1 MYLSFEETFST
12 DNMKNISS
20 NNSSNPKKFDKDRNV
35 IDSPKFNEEIREN
48 NSVKE
53 LTFTRESKKH
63 DILSNSQKVSEF
75 TFNKGDNSYSNNNTF
90 ILESDNS
97 SRVYFKLKKN
107 NINSYPNNIILDHE
121 IKNFKKLI
129 LTVKYILKIG

>member
-1 MYLSFEETFST
+1 
-12 DNMKNISS
+12 MKNISS

-48 NSVKE
+48 NSLKE
-53 LTFTRESKKH
+53 ITFTRESKKH
-63 DILSNSQKVSEF
+63 DILSQSQKHSEF

-97 SRVYFKLKKN
+97 SRV
-107 NINSYPNNIILDHE
+107 
-121 IKNFKKLI
+121 
-129 LTVKYILKIG
+129 